1 MSNSTPDSPDFFRR
15 GSPFLKHPLLTADRT
30 LREVDFLEVQL
41 DLEPGASLLD
51 VGCGFGRH
59 AIEFGRRGYQVLAID
74 SSADM
79 IAAARERA
87 EKEKVAV
94 EFRQERGELF
104 LSDTKFDAAICLFTS
119 LGQISEWGENR
130 GLVDCVY
137 AALRKGAQFVV
148 EVPQRETA
156 VRALKPSD
164 HFGTAESYTDVT
176 RQYEPIG
183 KVVSE
188 VFRVVVPHGS
198 QTYLLRYH
206 LFDRAELIT
215 RLTAAGFRIEA
226 AYGAYAK
233 VPLAEAHPIML
244 LIARKDG

>member
-1 MSNSTPDSPDFFRR
+1 MSNSTPDSPDFFRG
-15 GSPFLKHPLLTADRT
+15 GSPFLN
-30 LREVDFLEVQL
+30 
-41 DLEPGASLLD
+41 

-79 IAAARERA
+79 IAAARARA
-87 EKEKVAV
+87 EKENVAV

-130 GLVDCVY
+130 GLVDSVY
-137 AALRKGAQFVV
+137 AALKKGAQFVV

-164 HFGTAESYTDVT
+164 HFGIAESYTDVT
-176 RQYEPIG
+176 RQYEPAG

-188 VFRVVVPHGS
+188 VFRVVTPHGS

-206 LFDRAELIT
+206 LFDRAELSA

-226 AYGAYAK
+226 AYGAYAR